1 MASAKDSTATT
12 TKGSGSTGGAASG
25 GGEETDPP
33 NNKEDPEGEG
43 VVGSIAGG
51 ACGGIGAAPI
61 CTQEEDLLLLS
72 TSDESISVIY
82 FTVGS
87 DNHPESALVP
97 VDAPTDDIKG
107 KSITDWIFYVIFL
120 N

>member
-33 NNKEDPEGEG
+33 NNKEDTEGEG
-43 VVGSIAGG
+43 VAESIAGG

-61 CTQEEDLLLLS
+61 CMQEEDLLLS

-107 KSITDWIFYVIFL
+107 EFDY
-120 N
+120 